1 LSDHEQCFT
10 LSFSISDYGLF
21 FSVIVALHMP
31 AFSLIGLLFFARDT
45 TVFRVAYKGRLP
57 LVRQGRQAAGGRR

>member
-1 LSDHEQCFT
+1 M
-10 LSFSISDYGLF
+10 
-21 FSVIVALHMP
+21 IVALHMP
-31 AFSLIGLLFFARDT
+31 AFSLIGLLFIARGT